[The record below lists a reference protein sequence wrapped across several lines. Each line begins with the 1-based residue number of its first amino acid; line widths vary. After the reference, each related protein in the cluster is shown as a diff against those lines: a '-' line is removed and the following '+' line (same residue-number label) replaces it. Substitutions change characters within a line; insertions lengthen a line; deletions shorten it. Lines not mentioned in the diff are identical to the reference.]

1 VRFSVKSRHPYPFNL
16 CYCSICRKTAGAGD
30 FAINLSGDAT
40 TLEVEGAEH
49 VRTYRAKMRDSETG
63 GEIRRSG
70 ERKFCDECG
79 SALWLWDPSWPE
91 LVHPH
96 ASAIDAPLPILP
108 ERTHDGG
115 ADQRDVLG
123 GCDARAVILRT
134 GLPKLLGT
142 DRSTVPVLM
151 QWLRGRIRTGAS
163 RCRSGASSLAPQP
176 AVRVTPLERR
186 RREINPAGAA
196 ITERT
201 RFTHLSQ
208 PPHRGRAGPPHATPR
223 SHQRTLPL
231 DIRDIGHNKA
241 LAADDNGGRGQDQGA
256 RTACWRR
263 GRPDG
268 RGRKRLHLEAFR
280 GGQNPKENA
289 MAELTD
295 EGRRRVEEIA
305 QKHGV
310 SAGAAETLL
319 AGLVAG
325 GGNQAQ
331 FSHPELGG
339 MGQWSRG
346 GMVMV
351 GDMFNNALKAKVDAL
366 CTELA
371 GLLGYGRPFI
381 MQSQSQGG
389 GGGVSLFV
397 SGSSVDWWP
406 GDLGVP
412 AAVGAQNDLRYAWF
426 PGTRRLAVQY
436 GGRVR
441 VFDTGDHSIGGV
453 SQQQGG
459 EQSITFTSQHGT
471 VRLDELRPVDRGGAS
486 EASAPAAASTAPVA
500 AKAPAAPETN
510 ADPAAPSVSR
520 AEGDIFV
527 ALERLADLRAK
538 GVLTDEEFAAKKAEM
553 LARL

>member
-1 VRFSVKSRHPYPFNL
+1 
-16 CYCSICRKTAGAGD
+16 
-30 FAINLSGDAT
+30 
-40 TLEVEGAEH
+40 
-49 VRTYRAKMRDSETG
+49 
-63 GEIRRSG
+63 
-70 ERKFCDECG
+70 
-79 SALWLWDPSWPE
+79 
-91 LVHPH
+91 
-96 ASAIDAPLPILP
+96 
-108 ERTHDGG
+108 
-115 ADQRDVLG
+115 
-123 GCDARAVILRT
+123 
-134 GLPKLLGT
+134 
-142 DRSTVPVLM
+142 
-151 QWLRGRIRTGAS
+151 
-163 RCRSGASSLAPQP
+163 
-176 AVRVTPLERR
+176 
-186 RREINPAGAA
+186 
-196 ITERT
+196 
-201 RFTHLSQ
+201 
-208 PPHRGRAGPPHATPR
+208 
-223 SHQRTLPL
+223 
-231 DIRDIGHNKA
+231 
-241 LAADDNGGRGQDQGA
+241 
-256 RTACWRR
+256 
-263 GRPDG
+263 
-268 RGRKRLHLEAFR
+268 
-280 GGQNPKENA
+280 

-295 EGRRRVEEIA
+295 EGRRRVEDIA
-305 QKHGV
+305 QKFGV

-339 MGQWSRG
+339 MGQWSSG

-381 MQSQSQGG
+381 MQSQSQDG

-412 AAVGAQNDLRYAWF
+412 AAVGVQNDLRYAWF

-459 EQSITFTSQHGT
+459 GQSITFTSQHGT
-471 VRLDELRPVDRGGAS
+471 VRLDELRPVGRGETP
-486 EASAPAAASTAPVA
+486 EASSPAAASTAPA
-500 AKAPAAPETN
+500 ASGAPADPETQ
-510 ADPAAPSVSR
+510 AGPAPLSVSR

-527 ALERLADLRAK
+527 ALERLADLRDK
-538 GVLTDEEFAAKKAEM
+538 GVLTDEEYAAKKAEM

>member
-1 VRFSVKSRHPYPFNL
+1 
-16 CYCSICRKTAGAGD
+16 
-30 FAINLSGDAT
+30 
-40 TLEVEGAEH
+40 
-49 VRTYRAKMRDSETG
+49 
-63 GEIRRSG
+63 
-70 ERKFCDECG
+70 
-79 SALWLWDPSWPE
+79 
-91 LVHPH
+91 
-96 ASAIDAPLPILP
+96 
-108 ERTHDGG
+108 
-115 ADQRDVLG
+115 
-123 GCDARAVILRT
+123 
-134 GLPKLLGT
+134 
-142 DRSTVPVLM
+142 
-151 QWLRGRIRTGAS
+151 
-163 RCRSGASSLAPQP
+163 
-176 AVRVTPLERR
+176 
-186 RREINPAGAA
+186 
-196 ITERT
+196 
-201 RFTHLSQ
+201 
-208 PPHRGRAGPPHATPR
+208 
-223 SHQRTLPL
+223 
-231 DIRDIGHNKA
+231 
-241 LAADDNGGRGQDQGA
+241 
-256 RTACWRR
+256 
-263 GRPDG
+263 
-268 RGRKRLHLEAFR
+268 
-280 GGQNPKENA
+280 

-295 EGRRRVEEIA
+295 EGRRRVGEIA

-371 GLLGYGRPFI
+371 GLLGHGRPFI
-381 MQSQSQGG
+381 MQSQSQSQGG
-389 GGGVSLFV
+389 GGGVSPFV
-397 SGSSVDWWP
+397 SGGSGDWWP
-406 GDLGVP
+406 GDLGFP
-412 AAVGAQNDLRYAWF
+412 AAVGSQNDLRYAWF

-471 VRLDELRPVDRGGAS
+471 VRLDELRPVERGETP
-486 EASAPAAASTAPVA
+486 EASAPAAASTAPA
-500 AKAPAAPETN
+500 ASGASADPETQ
-510 ADPAAPSVSR
+510 AGPAPPSVSR

-527 ALERLADLRAK
+527 ALERLADLRDK